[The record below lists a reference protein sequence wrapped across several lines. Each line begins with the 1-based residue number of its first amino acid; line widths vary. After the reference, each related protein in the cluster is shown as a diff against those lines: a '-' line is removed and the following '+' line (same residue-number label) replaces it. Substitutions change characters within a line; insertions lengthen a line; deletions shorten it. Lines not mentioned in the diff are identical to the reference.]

1 MVGATAVSLL
11 CATTTVITLSAP
23 AAGASGLNTTGPP
36 CATPPPVTTAE
47 ADSTVGI
54 TSNSVTVG
62 NISILSGPVPGLFQG
77 APYGVEAYF
86 DYINSKGGVNGR
98 QLKVDSYDDAFSGQ
112 SNESETTTA
121 VGKDFALVGNF
132 SLFDSYG
139 CKVLAANPAVA
150 DVSVTLDPGTNA
162 LPTDFSAQPLSQ
174 GAPEG
179 PYIYLKKKYPKAIK
193 SVGNL
198 VSNTATAIA
207 NWQGKEAVMEHLG
220 YHISYVRDI
229 SPVETDFTT
238 DVINMRNDHVQ
249 FVYLTDLDW
258 QVAAGL
264 VQAMNQQ
271 NFHPQ
276 VLFSAGPAYADQYI
290 AAAGGPSATNGL
302 WLGQGTSL
310 YLGEDAKVIPA
321 VSTFLTWVKKDHPG
335 FTPDLYTLYGWA
347 SAQLFVQALQA
358 AGKNPTRGELLSQ
371 LQKITSFSASNLIG
385 SSNPAKKLPPN
396 CYIMAKIVNGKYQRV
411 DDPPNGGYR
420 CDAPYYSING
430 TLPEVNPSS

>member
-1 MVGATAVSLL
+1 VCHHHRDHALGPRSW
-11 CATTTVITLSAP
+11 
-23 AAGASGLNTTGPP
+23 ASGLNTTGLRARPASGDDRRGRLH
-36 CATPPPVTTAE
+36 CR
-47 ADSTVGI
+47 I

-62 NISILSGPVPGLFQG
+62 NISILSVPCR
-77 APYGVEAYF
+77 ASSRSAYGVEAYF

-150 DVSVTLDPGTNA
+150 DVSVTSTRAPTPCPPTSARSAVSRA
-162 LPTDFSAQPLSQ
+162 LRGPLH
-174 GAPEG
+174 
-179 PYIYLKKKYPKAIK
+179 YLKKNTEGHQVRRQPRP
-193 SVGNL
+193 
-198 VSNTATAIA
+198 NTATAIA
-207 NWQGKEAVMEHLG
+207 NWQGQEAVMEHLG

-264 VQAMNQQ
+264 VQAMNSRTST
-271 NFHPQ
+271 PRCC
-276 VLFSAGPAYADQYI
+276 SRRDRPTPTKYI

-310 YLGEDAKVIPA
+310 YLAR
-321 VSTFLTWVKKDHPG
+321 T
-335 FTPDLYTLYGWA
+335 
-347 SAQLFVQALQA
+347 Q
-358 AGKNPTRGELLSQ
+358 R
-371 LQKITSFSASNLIG
+371 
-385 SSNPAKKLPPN
+385 SS
-396 CYIMAKIVNGKYQRV
+396 R
-411 DDPPNGGYR
+411 R
-420 CDAPYYSING
+420 
-430 TLPEVNPSS
+430 